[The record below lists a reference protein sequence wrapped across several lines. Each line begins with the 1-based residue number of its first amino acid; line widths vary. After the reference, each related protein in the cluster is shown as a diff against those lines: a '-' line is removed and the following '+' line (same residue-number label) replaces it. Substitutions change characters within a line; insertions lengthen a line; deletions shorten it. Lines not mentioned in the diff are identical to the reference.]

1 MFAGCTISVILFLAP
16 FNVIF
21 EYVSQTGLPW
31 YSLSTRK
38 LMPVLRAFMDD
49 VILMTTSTPA
59 SKIDLQITAVAL
71 KWARMKL
78 KPKKSRS
85 LLIKGG
91 KCIDEKPFQV
101 AEEIIPS
108 IQKKPSKTLGRVY
121 NISVTDRQAQDDL
134 KKIKQLLQK
143 TDRLLLTDIM
153 KEWVY
158 HNLLLAKIGR
168 PLIIYE
174 NLYLGW
180 NK

>member
-1 MFAGCTISVILFLAP
+1 MILFLAP

-21 EYVSQTGLPW
+21 KYVSQTGLPW

-38 LMPVLRAFMDD
+38 LIPVLRAFMDD

-91 KCIDEKPFQV
+91 KCTDEKPFQV

-134 KKIKQLLQK
+134 KKKIK
-143 TDRLLLTDIM
+143 
-153 KEWVY
+153 
-158 HNLLLAKIGR
+158 
-168 PLIIYE
+168 
-174 NLYLGW
+174 
-180 NK
+180 

>member
-1 MFAGCTISVILFLAP
+1 
-16 FNVIF
+16 
-21 EYVSQTGLPW
+21 
-31 YSLSTRK
+31 
-38 LMPVLRAFMDD
+38 MPVLRAFMDD

-134 KKIKQLLQK
+134 KKKIK
-143 TDRLLLTDIM
+143 
-153 KEWVY
+153 
-158 HNLLLAKIGR
+158 
-168 PLIIYE
+168 
-174 NLYLGW
+174 
-180 NK
+180 